1 MAVHRVPRVDPAAV
15 PVETR
20 LDPHLRDLAILMAMA
35 WLFTFTLYLL
45 NRRVARQRELEEEL
59 GAAHTEIAS
68 LRTRLAEATRPPT
81 QFARTHM
88 REVAVDRFARLRLA
102 APRRA
107 RPMERVTFRE
117 RAR

>member
-1 MAVHRVPRVDPAAV
+1 VPRVDPAVV

-35 WLFTFTLYLL
+35 WLFTLTLYLL

-107 RPMERVTFRE
+107 RPIERVTFRE